1 MEQKAEMLYMWP
13 NERAAGKGGT
23 PSLLRIG
30 RARPALPEH
39 ECWAEPIHLEQL
51 TPKTV

>member
-1 MEQKAEMLYMWP
+1 MTTATP

-39 ECWAEPIHLEQL
+39 ERSAARAR
-51 TPKTV
+51 